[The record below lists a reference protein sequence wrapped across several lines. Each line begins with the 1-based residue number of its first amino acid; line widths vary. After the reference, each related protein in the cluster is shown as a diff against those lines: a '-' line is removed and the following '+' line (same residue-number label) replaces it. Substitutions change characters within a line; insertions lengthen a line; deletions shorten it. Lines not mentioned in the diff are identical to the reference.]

1 MPDPSV
7 LNTLARCFLAG
18 EPSIEQIIL
27 RSNQALGR
35 SYLWVRPLAR
45 RYLQG
50 TAGQIRPRHRDVVQ
64 FILGDPAWNEAV
76 REETRKVSV
85 EHWPIEPQQMQPI
98 PAARRW
104 GVPVIESV
112 GALADW
118 LWLEYGELDWFADL
132 KGLTSKNSDPKLR
145 HYCYRL
151 FPKPSG
157 GVRLVESP
165 KRRLKKVQREI
176 LAGML
181 EQVPCHAAAHGFI
194 KERSIKTFAAPHVGQ
209 HVVLRMDLQNFFVS
223 IGRAR
228 IQTIFRMMGYPESV
242 ADLLGGLCTN
252 TTPHDVSRDALYSR
266 PHLPQGAPTSP
277 ALANIC
283 AFRVDC
289 RLSGLAKSAGAAYT
303 RYADDLAFSGGQA
316 FARSAEEFSL
326 YAAAILLE
334 EGFQVNHRKT
344 RIMHQGVR
352 QYLAGIVANQK
363 VNVIRDDF
371 DRLKAILTNCVRH
384 GPESQ
389 NREAHLA
396 FRSHLEGRIAFV
408 EMINPAKA
416 KRLRAIFE
424 QIQWA

>member
-50 TAGQIRPRHRDVVQ
+50 TAGQIRLRHRDVVQ
-64 FILGDPAWNEAV
+64 FILRDPAWNQAV
-76 REETRKVSV
+76 AEETHKVSV
-85 EHWPIEPQQMQPI
+85 EHWPVEPQHMQPI
-98 PAARRW
+98 AAARTW
-104 GVPVIESV
+104 NVPTLETV

-132 KGLTSKNSDPKLR
+132 KGLTYKSSDPKLR
-145 HYCYRL
+145 HYFYHL

-165 KRRLKKVQREI
+165 KRRLKKLQREI
-176 LAGML
+176 LSGNL
-181 EQVPCHAAAHGFI
+181 DQVPCHPAAHGFI
-194 KERSIKTFAAPHVGQ
+194 KGRSIGTFAAPHVGQ
-209 HVVLRMDLQNFFVS
+209 GVVLRMDLQNFFTS
-223 IGRAR
+223 IGRPR
-228 IQTIFRMMGYPESV
+228 LQTFFRMMGYPESV
-242 ADLLGGLCTN
+242 ADLLGGLCT
-252 TTPHDVSRDALYSR
+252 TATPHDVCHDALHSR

-283 AFRVDC
+283 AFRIDC
-289 RLSGLAKSAGAAYT
+289 RLSGLAKSAGAEYT

-316 FARSAEEFSL
+316 FERSAEQFAL
-326 YAAAILLE
+326 RAAAILLE
-334 EGFQVNHRKT
+334 EGFQVNHPKT

-389 NREAHLA
+389 NREAHPA

-408 EMINPAKA
+408 DMINPAKA

-424 QIQWA
+424 QIQWE

>member
-1 MPDPSV
+1 MLDPSV

-18 EPSIEQIIL
+18 ESSIEQIIL

-35 SYLWVRPLAR
+35 SYLWIRPLAR
-45 RYLQG
+45 RYVQG
-50 TAGQIRPRHRDVVQ
+50 TAGQIRPRHRDVVD
-64 FILGDPAWNEAV
+64 FILRDPAWHEAIA
-76 REETRKVSV
+76 EESQQVSV
-85 EHWPIEPQQMQPI
+85 EHWPVEPQRMQPI
-98 PAARRW
+98 AAARTW
-104 GVPVIESV
+104 NIPAIESV

-132 KGLTSKNSDPKLR
+132 KGLGCKTRDPKLR

-151 FPKPSG
+151 FPKRSG
-157 GVRLVESP
+157 GARLVESP

-176 LAGML
+176 LAGIL
-181 EQVPCHAAAHGFI
+181 EQVPSHPAAHGFI
-194 KERSIKTFAAPHVGQ
+194 KGRSIKTFASPHVGQ
-209 HVVLRMDLQNFFVS
+209 EVVLRMDLENFFVS

-252 TTPHDVSRDALYSR
+252 ATPRDIWPDPLYCQ

-277 ALANIC
+277 ALANLC

-289 RLSGLAKSAGAAYT
+289 RLSGLAKSAGAEYT
-303 RYADDLAFSGGQA
+303 RYADDLVFSGGRE
-316 FARSAEEFSL
+316 FARPAERFAL
-326 YAAAILLE
+326 HAAAILLE
-334 EGFQVNHRKT
+334 EGFHVNHRKT
-344 RIMHQGVR
+344 RIMRQGVR

-363 VNVIRDDF
+363 INVVRGDF

-389 NREAHLA
+389 NREAHPA
-396 FRSHLEGRIAFV
+396 FRSHLEGRISFF

-424 QIQWA
+424 QIRWN

>member
-45 RYLQG
+45 RYVQG
-50 TAGQIRPRHRDVVQ
+50 TAGQIRPRHRDVVD
-64 FILGDPAWNEAV
+64 FILSDPAWNEAIT
-76 REETRKVSV
+76 EETRQVSV
-85 EHWPIEPQQMQPI
+85 EHWPVEPQRMQPVA
-98 PAARRW
+98 AARTW
-104 GVPVIESV
+104 NVPAIESV

-118 LWLEYGELDWFADL
+118 LWLDYGELDWFADL
-132 KGLTSKNSDPKLR
+132 KCLGYKNRDPKLR

-151 FPKPSG
+151 FPKRSG

-165 KRRLKKVQREI
+165 KRRLKKLQREI
-176 LAGML
+176 LAGIL
-181 EQVPCHAAAHGFI
+181 DQVPYHPAAHGFI
-194 KERSIKTFAAPHVGQ
+194 RGRSIKTFAAPHVGQ
-209 HVVLRMDLQNFFVS
+209 DVVLRMDLQNFFVS
-223 IGRAR
+223 IGRVR

-252 TTPHDVSRDALYSR
+252 TTPHDVWRDPLYSR

-277 ALANIC
+277 ALANMC

-289 RLSGLAKSAGAAYT
+289 RLSGLAKSAGAEYT
-303 RYADDLAFSGGQA
+303 RYADDLAFSGGPA
-316 FARSAEEFSL
+316 FARSAEDFAL
-326 YAAAILLE
+326 HAAAILLE

-344 RIMHQGVR
+344 RIMRQGVR

-363 VNVIRDDF
+363 INLVRNDF

-384 GPESQ
+384 GPQSQ
-389 NREAHLA
+389 NREAHPE
-396 FRSHLEGRIAFV
+396 FRSHLEGRISFV

-416 KRLRAIFE
+416 KRLRGIFE
-424 QIQWA
+424 QIRWE